1 MRQQTGEPPPVEPPQ
16 HHFHTA
22 GDLAA
27 AFDAQVVGDPSAR
40 VWRFRPLLTAG
51 LGDAAFLAH
60 PRYHDQLAA
69 TRASVVVLR
78 DADAAHKAGLACTLI
93 VTADPYLFFARAA
106 AHMLRSAR
114 RAEVKVSEIHP
125 SAVVDPSA
133 RIGDR
138 VRIGPQVVIG
148 RRVVVADG
156 CDIGAGCVLADDV
169 RIGADSLLHAR
180 VSVAHGCSIGA
191 RAIVHS
197 GVVIGAD
204 GFGFAPQADGAWMKI
219 PQVGNVVIGDD
230 VEIGANTTIDRGT
243 LEDTRIGH
251 GVKLDNQI
259 QIAHNVVIGDHT
271 AIAAC
276 VGIAGSARIGAHC
289 QIGGAAGI
297 LGHLSVADGTIIG
310 PMSLVMSGID
320 TAGKYVGV
328 YPLAAQADWEKS
340 AAALR
345 RLPELRRQVQQL
357 RRSVATGLAATGS
370 AAASAGDS
378 PDAAVSPGE
387 GDGGGGGGD

>member
-1 MRQQTGEPPPVEPPQ
+1 VRQQTGEPPPVEPPQ

-27 AFDAQVVGDPSAR
+27 AFGGTVVGDATTR
-40 VWRFRPLLTAG
+40 IRRFRPLVTAG

-60 PRYHDQLAA
+60 PRYQDQLAA
-69 TRASVVVLR
+69 TRASVVVLK
-78 DADAAHKAGLACTLI
+78 DPAAAHKVGLSCTLI
-93 VTADPYLFFARAA
+93 VSPDPYLFFARAA
-106 AHMLRSAR
+106 AHMLGSAR
-114 RAEVKVSEIHP
+114 RADVPDTMIH
-125 SAVVDPSA
+125 STAVVDASA
-133 RIGDR
+133 LVGAR
-138 VRIGPQVVIG
+138 VRIAPQAVIG
-148 RRVVVADG
+148 RRVVIGDG
-156 CDIGAGCVLADDV
+156 CDIGAGCVIGDDV
-169 RIGADSLLHAR
+169 RIGADSVLHAR
-180 VSVAHGCSIGA
+180 VTIAHGCSIGE

-197 GVVIGAD
+197 GAVIGAD
-204 GFGFAPQADGAWMKI
+204 GFGFAPQPDGAWMKI
-219 PQVGNVVIGDD
+219 PQVGGVVIGND

-243 LEDTRIGH
+243 LEDTSIGH

-271 AIAAC
+271 AMAAC

-297 LGHLSVADGTIIG
+297 LGHLSIADGTIIG

-320 TAGKYVGV
+320 KAGKYVGV

-340 AAALR
+340 AAAVR

-357 RRSVATGLAATGS
+357 QRMTSSRPDAQ
-370 AAASAGDS
+370 SAGDGPDTAAS
-378 PDAAVSPGE
+378 PS
-387 GDGGGGGGD
+387 DGGGD

>member
-1 MRQQTGEPPPVEPPQ
+1 MRQQTGEPSPVEPTQ

-22 GDLAA
+22 GELAA
-27 AFDAQVVGDPSAR
+27 AFGGQVVGDASVR

-60 PRYHDQLAA
+60 PRYQDQLSA

-78 DADAAHKAGLACTLI
+78 DADAARTAGLACTLI
-93 VTADPYLFFARAA
+93 VSPDPYLFFAKAA
-106 AHMLRSAR
+106 AHMLGSAR
-114 RAEVKVSEIHP
+114 RAEVQGTMVHST
-125 SAVVDPSA
+125 AVVDPTA

-148 RRVVVADG
+148 RRSVIADG

-180 VSVAHGCSIGA
+180 VTIAHGCSIGA

-219 PQVGNVVIGDD
+219 PQVGGVVIGDD

-243 LEDTRIGH
+243 LEDTRIGN

-259 QIAHNVVIGDHT
+259 QVAHNVVIGDHT

-328 YPLAAQADWEKS
+328 YPLAAQSDWEKS

-345 RLPELRRQVQQL
+345 RLPELRRQVQKMQ
-357 RRSVATGLAATGS
+357 RGAAGPVASPG
-370 AAASAGDS
+370 GDS
-378 PDAAVSPGE
+378 PIHPITDSQPPLK
-387 GDGGGGGGD
+387 